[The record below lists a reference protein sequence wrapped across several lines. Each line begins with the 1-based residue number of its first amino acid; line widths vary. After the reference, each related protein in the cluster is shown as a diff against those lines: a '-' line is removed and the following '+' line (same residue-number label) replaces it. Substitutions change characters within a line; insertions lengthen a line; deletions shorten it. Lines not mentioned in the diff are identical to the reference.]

1 VKFENGFTTQAAADE
16 VFEALMDVR
25 GVASCLPGAT
35 VGDETEDGGLEATVA
50 VKVGPIRMTYAGTMH
65 VTDRDDAART
75 ASMNIKA
82 REQRGQGNAEAN
94 VGLAVA
100 GIDGGSQ
107 ATITTDLMVTGRVAQ
122 MGAGIMQEVAN
133 AMVAQFAECLQ
144 AKLAP
149 AAPTAAAAAG
159 NGAAQPADVS
169 QAAPAPPP
177 PPPQPATAEAV
188 KPLGLVLRAIWARIR
203 RAFGAGR

>member
-1 VKFENGFTTQAAADE
+1 VKFENGFTTQAPADE

-25 GVASCLPGAT
+25 GVATCLPGAT
-35 VGDETEDGGLEATVA
+35 VGDETDDGGLEATVA

-65 VTDRDDAART
+65 VTERDDAART

-94 VGLAVA
+94 VGLAVT

-144 AKLAP
+144 SKLAP
-149 AAPTAAAAAG
+149 APPAAPAAAA
-159 NGAAQPADVS
+159 NGAAQPQDVATAAPP
-169 QAAPAPPP
+169 QAPAAPA
-177 PPPQPATAEAV
+177 QAEAV
-188 KPLGLVLRAIWARIR
+188 RPLGLVMKAVWARIK
-203 RAFGAGR
+203 RAFGGGR

>member
-1 VKFENGFTTQAAADE
+1 MKFENAFTTGAPADE

-25 GVASCLPGAT
+25 GVATCLPGAT
-35 VGDETEDGGLEATVA
+35 IGAETEDGGLEATVA

-65 VTDRDDAART
+65 VTARDDDART

-82 REQRGQGNAEAN
+82 REQRGQGNAEAT

-144 AKLAP
+144 TKLAP
-149 AAPTAAAAAG
+149 AAPAAPAAAA
-159 NGAAQPADVS
+159 NGAARSEDV
-169 QAAPAPPP
+169 ATAPAQAPPA
-177 PPPQPATAEAV
+177 PAQAEAV
-188 KPLGLVLRAIWARIR
+188 RPLGLVMKAIWARIR
-203 RAFGAGR
+203 RAFGGGR